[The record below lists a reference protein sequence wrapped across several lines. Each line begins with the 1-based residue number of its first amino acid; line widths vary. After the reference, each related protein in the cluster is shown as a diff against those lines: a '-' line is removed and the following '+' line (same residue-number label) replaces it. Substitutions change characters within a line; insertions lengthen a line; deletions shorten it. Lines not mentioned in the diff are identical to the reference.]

1 MRKSARRASTK
12 AARNRSR
19 PSRKASGTG
28 KRSRKSAAAAGALSP
43 AGSRVG
49 NKRRDMRWE
58 APDGTIWAS
67 RFEYAV
73 YSTLKAQGYN
83 VRKSTAEDRFPY
95 TDPVTNGRCLE
106 CNSARCVT
114 DRGYTP
120 DLFIGPP
127 GEDLGPASERVRGGD
142 ANTPWGY
149 FIEAKGYL
157 RSDRR
162 SLLRSFRKSW
172 PSLNFRLVVQR
183 DYKVTA
189 KLTIAQWAVK
199 YLRVPV
205 TVWDGRLPD
214 DWNVLPV
221 WRGSVP

>member
-1 MRKSARRASTK
+1 MRKSAGRKST
-12 AARNRSR
+12 RNRKGTA
-19 PSRKASGTG
+19 RKASASKRASASG
-28 KRSRKSAAAAGALSP
+28 KNPKVAGI
-43 AGSRVG
+43 RVG
-49 NKRRDMRWE
+49 TKKRDMRWE

-106 CNSARCVT
+106 CNSTRCVT

-127 GEDLGPASERVRGGD
+127 GEDLQLSAQRVRNGD
-142 ANTPWGY
+142 ASTIWGY
-149 FIEAKGYL
+149 FVEAKGYL

-189 KLTIAQWAVK
+189 KLTITQWAAK
-199 YLRVPV
+199 FLRVPV
-205 TVWDGRLPD
+205 TVWDGTLPD
-214 DWNVLPV
+214 EWKVLPV
-221 WRGSVP
+221 WRGSIP